1 MFGTIIIDAY
11 EENEVDEI
19 IDALDDLC
27 NPNDNY
33 GWSSSGIYCFWD
45 YYTKEIY
52 YIGLASDLKTRFMQ
66 HNGIQEVDSNSCKL
80 LQIKDYF
87 SCKKKLGYTI
97 FVQSPLSQ
105 PIVGRN
111 KKRYKDFI
119 GDTFTPIED
128 YAGSEGKEHMKEVE
142 GILIEAYKKQFK
154 KFPKW
159 NKVGGSKYGQKSS
172 VIGNYQIVKAFNTT
186 SYHPLVSRS
195 TLRELS
201 DCPTYERYENDLH
214 GIRMFMLSS
223 GKSFNDSVN
232 FLKNMNAIISYD
244 ELIKEKYLNKSLNI

>member
-11 EENEVDEI
+11 KENEVRDI
-19 IDALDDLC
+19 VNALDDLC
-27 NPNDNY
+27 SPKDSY
-33 GWSSSGIYCFWD
+33 GWASAGIYCFWD

-52 YIGLASDLKTRFMQ
+52 YIGLASDLRTRFMQ
-66 HNGIQEVDSNSCKL
+66 HNGILEVDNNSCKI

-87 SCKKKLGYTI
+87 SKKEKLGYTI
-97 FVQSPLSQ
+97 FVQSSLSQ

-111 KKRYKDFI
+111 KNNFKGFI
-119 GDTFTPIED
+119 NDTFSPIEN
-128 YAGSEGKEHMKEVE
+128 YAGSEGKDHMKQVE
-142 GILIEAYKKQFK
+142 GILIEAYRKVYGD
-154 KFPKW
+154 FPLW

-172 VIGNYQIVKAFNTT
+172 VIGNYEIIKAFNVT

-214 GIRMFMLSS
+214 GVRMLMLSA
-223 GKSFNDSVN
+223 GMSFNDAVM
-232 FLKNMNAIISYD
+232 FLKRFNAIISYN
-244 ELIKEKYLNKSLNI
+244 ELIRNNYLDKELKL